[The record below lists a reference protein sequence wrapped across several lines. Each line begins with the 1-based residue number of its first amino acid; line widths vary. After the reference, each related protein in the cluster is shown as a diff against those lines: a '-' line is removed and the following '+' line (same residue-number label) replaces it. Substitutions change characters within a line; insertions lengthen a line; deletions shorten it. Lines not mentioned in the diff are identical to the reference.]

1 MGLDLKNWKIG
12 LLFNSCIM
20 SFIQEKI
27 FSVIKIFFFFL
38 CKEKKK
44 GTYFSCSCSINS
56 MSKMSRKFVQVSRK
70 EGSILIFQFMT
81 GSFNA

>member
-27 FSVIKIFFFFL
+27 FSVIKIIFFFL

-44 GTYFSCSCSINS
+44 GHISA
-56 MSKMSRKFVQVSRK
+56 V
-70 EGSILIFQFMT
+70 L
-81 GSFNA
+81 AL

>member
-27 FSVIKIFFFFL
+27 FFEIKIFFSSYV
-38 CKEKKK
+38 KKK
-44 GTYFSCSCSINS
+44 
-56 MSKMSRKFVQVSRK
+56 RKGHISAV
-70 EGSILIFQFMT
+70 L
-81 GSFNA
+81 AL